1 MRKSTAGKRS
11 AGWHVKIKGKRE
23 RMHRVKR
30 AVILAAGIG
39 KRMRPVT
46 LETPKPLI
54 GVNGVRMID
63 TAIRALHENGIK
75 EIYVVTGYKK
85 EKFYTLEKQYQGLW
99 LVENPYYS
107 CCNNISSLYAA
118 RNYIEDAMV
127 LDGDQVIH
135 DAGVLAPEFEKSG
148 YNSVWTDGETGEWL
162 QQARDG
168 TVISCSRTGGKGG
181 WQLYS
186 ISRWTEADGQ
196 RLKRHLELE
205 FEEKRNRQIY
215 WDDIALFCHPQDYE
229 LGIWPMKAGS
239 VQELDSLAELA
250 ALDSSYQI
258 YMEDGKNGQENTEG

>member
-1 MRKSTAGKRS
+1 MMQECLRR
-11 AGWHVKIKGKRE
+11 
-23 RMHRVKR
+23 
-30 AVILAAGIG
+30 
-39 KRMRPVT
+39 
-46 LETPKPLI
+46 
-54 GVNGVRMID
+54 
-63 TAIRALHENGIK
+63 
-75 EIYVVTGYKK
+75 
-85 EKFYTLEKQYQGLW
+85 
-99 LVENPYYS
+99 
-107 CCNNISSLYAA
+107 
-118 RNYIEDAMV
+118 
-127 LDGDQVIH
+127 
-135 DAGVLAPEFEKSG
+135 
-148 YNSVWTDGETGEWL
+148 
-162 QQARDG
+162 
-168 TVISCSRTGGKGG
+168 ISCSRTGGKGG